1 MAVSSFSNSDKP
13 LHGVLCMLLAVALF
27 AAMDAA
33 MKSLTPHYSA
43 MQIACLRGA
52 LAWPLVVLWL
62 IGSGRYKT
70 LLNTRWS
77 LHLLRAVLGVTML
90 WAFVYSL
97 QSLALAEAYTI
108 FFTAPLLITAMS
120 AFWLK
125 EYVAP
130 RHWGAIGIGL
140 VSVLFM
146 LKPDGDKLISFGALM
161 ALLAAF
167 CYAVS
172 AITVRILGRTEGTG
186 NMVFWLMTLLSLGA
200 GLLALP
206 DWQPLKSELWSS
218 FMLIGVTGFA
228 GQIAI
233 TQAFKVA
240 PSALIAPFEYTALL
254 WGIGF
259 DILLWQ
265 LYPQLSTM
273 IGAFVIMLSG
283 LYLLWQ
289 HRR

>member
-1 MAVSSFSNSDKP
+1 MAVSSSSNSDKP

-130 RHWGAIGIGL
+130 RHWVAIGIGL

-206 DWQPLKSELWSS
+206 DWQPLKSELWFS
-218 FMLIGVTGFA
+218 FALIGITGFA

-265 LYPQLSTM
+265 LYPQFSTL

>member
-1 MAVSSFSNSDKP
+1 MSVHLTDKP
-13 LHGVLCMLLAVALF
+13 LRGILCMLLAVALF

-33 MKSLTPHYSA
+33 MKSLTPYYSA

-62 IGSGRYKT
+62 LSSKRHKT

-90 WAFVYSL
+90 WAFVFSL
-97 QSLALAEAYTI
+97 QSLALAEAYAI

-130 RHWGAIGIGL
+130 RHWVAIAIGM
-140 VSVLFM
+140 VTVVYM
-146 LKPDGDKLISFGALM
+146 LKPDGDNLLSLGALM

-172 AITVRILGRTEGTG
+172 AITVRILGRSEGTG
-186 NMVFWLMTLLSLGA
+186 NMVFWLMTFITLGA

-206 DWQPLKSELWSS
+206 DWQPLRSELWLS
-218 FMLIGVTGFA
+218 FVLIGLTGFG
-228 GQIAI
+228 GQLAI
-233 TQAFKVA
+233 TEAFKVA
-240 PSALIAPFEYTALL
+240 PSAVVAPFEYMALL

-265 LYPQLSTM
+265 LYPAFSMLA
-273 IGAFVIMLSG
+273 GAAVIMLSG
-283 LYLLWQ
+283 LYLVWQ
-289 HRR
+289 HKS

>member
-1 MAVSSFSNSDKP
+1 MSVPVAAVDKP
-13 LHGVLCMLLAVALF
+13 LRGILCMLLAVALF
-27 AAMDAA
+27 SAMDAA
-33 MKSLTPHYSA
+33 MKSLTPYYSA

-62 IGSGRYKT
+62 VSSGRHKT
-70 LLNTRWS
+70 LLKTRWS
-77 LHLLRAVLGVTML
+77 LHLLRAVLGVGML
-90 WAFVYSL
+90 WGFVFSL
-97 QSLALAEAYTI
+97 QTLALAEAYAI

-130 RHWGAIGIGL
+130 RHWVAIAIGL
-140 VSVLFM
+140 VTVLYM

-172 AITVRILGRTEGTG
+172 AITVRILGRSEGTG
-186 NMVFWLMTLLSLGA
+186 NMVFWLMTLLTLGA

-206 DWQPLKSELWSS
+206 DWQPLRSELWLS
-218 FMLIGVTGFA
+218 FLLIGITGFG

-240 PSALIAPFEYTALL
+240 PAAIVAPFEYMALL

-259 DILLWQ
+259 DIVLWQ
-265 LYPQLSTM
+265 LYPAFSMLA
-273 IGAFVIMLSG
+273 GAAVIMLSG
-283 LYLLWQ
+283 LYLVWQ
-289 HRR
+289 HKA

>member
-1 MAVSSFSNSDKP
+1 MAVSSSSNTDKP
-13 LHGVLCMLLAVALF
+13 LHGILCMVLAVALF

-130 RHWGAIGIGL
+130 RHWVAIAIGL

-161 ALLAAF
+161 ALLAAL

-186 NMVFWLMTLLSLGA
+186 NMVFWLMTLLALGA

-206 DWQPLKSELWSS
+206 DWQPLKSELWFS
-218 FMLIGVTGFA
+218 FVLIGITGFA

-265 LYPQLSTM
+265 LYPQLSTL
-273 IGAFVIMLSG
+273 IGAAIIMLSG

>member
-1 MAVSSFSNSDKP
+1 MSLPSVSSADKP
-13 LHGVLCMLLAVALF
+13 LRGILCMVLAVALF

-33 MKSLTPHYSA
+33 MKSLTPYYSA

-52 LAWPLVVLWL
+52 LAWPLVVAWL
-62 IGSGRYKT
+62 LSTGRHKT

-90 WAFVYSL
+90 WAFVFSL

-130 RHWGAIGIGL
+130 RHWVAIALGL
-140 VSVLFM
+140 LTVTYM
-146 LKPDGDKLISFGALM
+146 LKPDSDKLLSLGALM

-172 AITVRILGRTEGTG
+172 AITVRILGRREGTG
-186 NMVFWLMTLLSLGA
+186 NMVFWLMTLLSIGA
-200 GLLALP
+200 GVLAWP
-206 DWQPLKSELWSS
+206 DWQPLRSELWLS
-218 FMLIGVTGFA
+218 FVLIGVTGFG
-228 GQIAI
+228 GQLAV
-233 TQAFKVA
+233 TEAFKVA
-240 PSALIAPFEYTALL
+240 PAAIVAPFEYMALL

-259 DILLWQ
+259 DIVLWQ
-265 LYPQLSTM
+265 LYPQLSTL
-273 IGAFVIMLSG
+273 IGAGVIMLSG
-283 LYLLWQ
+283 LYLVWQ
-289 HRR
+289 HKA

>member
-1 MAVSSFSNSDKP
+1 MSIPSTDKP
-13 LHGVLCMLLAVALF
+13 LRGILCMLLAVALF

-33 MKSLTPHYSA
+33 MKSLTPYYSA

-62 IGSGRYKT
+62 LSSNRHKT

-90 WAFVYSL
+90 WAFVFSL
-97 QSLALAEAYTI
+97 QSLALAEAYAI

-130 RHWGAIGIGL
+130 RHWVAIAIG
-140 VSVLFM
+140 LFTVVYM
-146 LKPDGDKLISFGALM
+146 LKPDGDNLLSLGALM

-172 AITVRILGRTEGTG
+172 AITVRILGRSEGTG
-186 NMVFWLMTLLSLGA
+186 NMVFWLMTFITLGA

-206 DWQPLKSELWSS
+206 DWQPLRSELWLS
-218 FMLIGVTGFA
+218 FVLIGLTGFG
-228 GQIAI
+228 GQLAI
-233 TQAFKVA
+233 TEAFKVA
-240 PSALIAPFEYTALL
+240 PSAVVAPFEYMALL

-265 LYPQLSTM
+265 LYPAFSMLA
-273 IGAFVIMLSG
+273 GAAIIMLSG
-283 LYLLWQ
+283 LYLVWQ
-289 HRR
+289 HNR

>member
-1 MAVSSFSNSDKP
+1 MSAPSISNVDNP
-13 LHGVLCMLLAVALF
+13 LRGILCMILAVALF

-33 MKSLTPHYSA
+33 MKSLTPYYSA

-62 IGSGRYKT
+62 VSSGRHKS
-70 LLNTRWS
+70 LLKTRWS

-130 RHWGAIGIGL
+130 RHWVAIAIGLI
-140 VSVLFM
+140 SVLFM

-186 NMVFWLMTLLSLGA
+186 NMVFWLMTLLALGA
-200 GLLALP
+200 GVLALP
-206 DWQPLKSELWSS
+206 DWQPLRSELWLS
-218 FMLIGVTGFA
+218 FVLIGVTGFG

-240 PSALIAPFEYTALL
+240 PSAVVAPFEYMALL

-259 DILLWQ
+259 DIVLWQ
-265 LYPQLSTM
+265 LYPAFSTLA
-273 IGAFVIMLSG
+273 GAAVIMLSG
-283 LYLLWQ
+283 LYLVLQ
-289 HRR
+289 HRS